1 MNLFKISLEI
11 SIGEFSPADRY
22 SFAQAVL
29 KAVRVEIRVSGDKSN
44 KLLIVHLGLEIVI
57 VL

>member
-1 MNLFKISLEI
+1 MSSVLRTGI
-11 SIGEFSPADRY
+11 
-22 SFAQAVL
+22 AVL